1 MLHVFF
7 QVVLQKVEEGFEHQ
21 EAFLPH
27 VPAPE
32 MVSALFSYLI
42 WIKLNT
48 LIKLSIAATKYRRAK
63 REASCRSSSF
73 HVTNELLFH

>member
-48 LIKLSIAATKYRRAK
+48 
-63 REASCRSSSF
+63 
-73 HVTNELLFH
+73 